1 MGLSLAQAEV
11 GFHGVVV
18 VVEFSVAGE
27 GSVVG
32 DNKKIVV
39 AWGPSM
45 EPSPLI
51 PFNGC
56 IKQTRREHFP
66 AYRQAGRQTL
76 VMRVLLEL
84 NGS

>member
-1 MGLSLAQAEV
+1 MALSLAQAV
-11 GFHGVVV
+11 AGFHGVVAV
-18 VVEFSVAGE
+18 AKFLVAGE

-32 DNKKIVV
+32 DNKIIVV
-39 AWGPSM
+39 VWGPSM

-56 IKQTRREHFP
+56 IKQTRREHF
-66 AYRQAGRQTL
+66 QTL

-84 NGS
+84 NRS